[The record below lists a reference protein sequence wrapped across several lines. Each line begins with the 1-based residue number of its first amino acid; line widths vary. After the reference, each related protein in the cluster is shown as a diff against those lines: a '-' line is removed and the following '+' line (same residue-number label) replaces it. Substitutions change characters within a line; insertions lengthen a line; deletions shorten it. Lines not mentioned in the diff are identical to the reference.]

1 MKISELRLQPSHR
14 FRAKLTR
21 LVSPVLKGLPP
32 GSIEF
37 NAEFST
43 DQEGKPINWSSLLP
57 HFSAADVEYADV
69 VELFDISLSRR
80 VDVLTPRRENR
91 QREINVDEIVAAARR
106 KGIDLVEMFY
116 AAREGNIAR
125 IRSIM
130 QEVPGVAFIYDQHGN
145 TALNIA
151 SYFGHVEI
159 VDFILQNDGGEL
171 INFKNEGGYSPLYSA
186 AQMGRLITVDR
197 LLAKGADVN
206 AGNRIGSTPLHAA
219 AENGHEEVVLA
230 LIKNGALV
238 SIKAT
243 DGAEPLYL
251 AAQNGYVKIVEIL
264 LDRGAEVDAS
274 TRKNATPLLIAAAK
288 GHASVV
294 ELLIRRGA
302 NVNARTSDGY
312 TPLKGAL
319 EQGKHKVANILR
331 EHGALV

>member
-21 LVSPVLKGLPP
+21 RVSPVLKDLPP

-37 NAEFST
+37 NTEFSS
-43 DQEGKPINWSSLLP
+43 DQEGKPINWSSSLP
-57 HFSAADVEYADV
+57 HFSVAYVEYADV
-69 VELFDISLSRR
+69 VELFDISLGRR
-80 VDVLTPRRENR
+80 VDVLTPKRENR
-91 QREINVDEIVAAARR
+91 RREINVDEIVATARR

-116 AAREGNIAR
+116 AAREGNISR

-130 QEVPGVAFIYDQHGN
+130 QEVPGVTFIYDQHGN
-145 TALNIA
+145 TALNMA
-151 SYFGHVEI
+151 SYFGHTEI
-159 VDFILQNDGGEL
+159 VDFILENGGGEL

-186 AQMGRLITVDR
+186 SQMGRLITVGR

-243 DGAEPLYL
+243 DGAAPLYL
-251 AAQNGYVKIVEIL
+251 AAQN
-264 LDRGAEVDAS
+264 
-274 TRKNATPLLIAAAK
+274 
-288 GHASVV
+288 
-294 ELLIRRGA
+294 
-302 NVNARTSDGY
+302 
-312 TPLKGAL
+312 
-319 EQGKHKVANILR
+319 
-331 EHGALV
+331 